1 MLPADDTRIGR
12 IARLGFQV
20 MHSYVPVL
28 ASLVRAGFERVV
40 YLGSNEL
47 KGLAR
52 EAALK
57 MLELSDG
64 AVVSIADSPLGFRH
78 GPKTILND
86 STLVVAFLGNNAYT
100 RRYDLDLV
108 TELRRDAVARR
119 IIALAS
125 AADDAEHADTLVL
138 GDNAVA
144 LTDIELCLPYVVFA
158 QALAMLRSLSLGL
171 SPDNPNAAG
180 TVNRVV
186 QGVTIYPYGGK
197 R

>member
-1 MLPADDTRIGR
+1 M
-12 IARLGFQV
+12 
-20 MHSYVPVL
+20 
-28 ASLVRAGFERVV
+28 
-40 YLGSNEL
+40 
-47 KGLAR
+47 
-52 EAALK
+52 
-57 MLELSDG
+57 
-64 AVVSIADSPLGFRH
+64 
-78 GPKTILND
+78 
-86 STLVVAFLGNNAYT
+86 
-100 RRYDLDLV
+100 
-108 TELRRDAVARR
+108 RRDAVARR

-125 AADDAEHADTLVL
+125 AADHAEHADTLVL